1 MSADGR
7 DAAVAKEIRFSVV
20 MYGGVS
26 LAIYMNG
33 VTQEL
38 LHMVRATARDSWD
51 YKPDMKFR
59 FKDEGDPE
67 DDTRPMLK
75 STETFYRKLANLL
88 NDDGVDDVR
97 FIIDVISG
105 TSAGGINGIFLAK
118 ALSDDRLSFD
128 LLKTLWVNE
137 GAIENLL
144 NDPRTQRGARLP
156 VDNSPRSLLCS
167 DRMYVKLL
175 TALTGMQSAEAVQ
188 QGRASNA
195 LVRDIDLFATSTDIT
210 GRVLPLRLA
219 DMLVWE
225 RKFRTDFHFRRND
238 DCNDFATENNPL
250 LAFVARCTSSFP
262 FAFEPMQLSKLK
274 ELRDTS
280 AWPTDAAPATDA
292 KLQEWQNKFFDNTEQ
307 VDTGSNLTRPFGDG
321 GYLNNAPF
329 SYVVKMLGR
338 HSSSFPTDRKLLYV
352 EPSPKHPELDQRGE
366 KGQEVPDAVANS
378 YDALIKLP
386 GEQPIREDLLRVV
399 ERNRTVRK
407 VQELSALVTT
417 RAMQMGRG
425 AGDEEGAAMAA
436 ALDTTAIGNF
446 SYLVLRVYAT
456 TDDLSEVMSEWLGLP
471 STSSLYYGLRCVV
484 RAWRETQYRHD
495 ADGRPEGE
503 LVDRYVSYVNEYDL
517 DYEKRKFRFQRQQI
531 NMFYCFDQP
540 VQEKLRSGFGLLQ
553 GGYTA
558 EYRAHFRES
567 LMLLKQPF
575 DEGAKVISDTAKWIR
590 PSFDATRLGAAQD
603 ADLMAA
609 TTVLRTSVE
618 GLKAAVESFK
628 DNNVARALMQRVG
641 RVTPKARSVLEFV
654 LGIEAM
660 SGGGETNAPEGS
672 LAEGKKF
679 ESLPA
684 DNDESYNERATLA
697 LQYPPLR
704 DAIAGT
710 AEALKGVIQVGKSR
724 ANANADA
731 EWQEISGRLRDV
743 QGARDARM
751 VAECYREN
759 YELFDAAVFPLL
771 YDTEV
776 GTPELISI
784 VRVSPDD
791 ARFLNSQGPDKLAG
805 NSLGHFGAFLD
816 RSFRTNDILW
826 GRLDGAERIVR
837 SLISPEQKAQG
848 DALIRE
854 MQDRIIEEFLFE
866 RQGELGEVI
875 LDVAKSLSD
884 STATRGDTSQK
895 AEAIRASVESTVSKG
910 PAQLY
915 KDAILGYLSVDRIKG
930 YLQAGVT
937 SREPDRKTTL
947 ESMTRTIRIAG
958 GILEGLSKETK
969 AAGGFLIRVATALWW
984 LVEAAVPNGLQGHF
998 FRKFFAMAFWLE
1010 IVMVIGGT
1018 IFSQPVQAVGLKLL
1032 AFTALLWLM
1041 KDSFY
1046 RYLLFG
1052 RKGLRVTIALVL
1064 LFIAVFVTVMFITPA
1079 KITELLKLHWHQ
1091 FWMWVEGSSGC
1102 GVKPAK

>member
-7 DAAVAKEIRFSVV
+7 NAAVAKEVRFSVV

-51 YKPDMKFR
+51 YRPEMKFR
-59 FKDEGDPE
+59 FKDESDLEE
-67 DDTRPMLK
+67 DKRPVLK

-128 LLKTLWVNE
+128 LLKTLWINE

-144 NDPRTQRGARLP
+144 NDPRTQRGAKLP
-156 VDNSPRSLLCS
+156 TDNSPKSLLCS

-175 TALTGMQSAEAVQ
+175 TALTGMLSPEAER
-188 QGRASNA
+188 QGGTPNP
-195 LVRDIDLFATSTDIT
+195 LVREIDLFATSTDIN

-225 RKFRTDFHFRRND
+225 RKFRTDFHFHRSDRCD
-238 DCNDFATENNPL
+238 DFVTENNPF

-274 ELRDTS
+274 ELRETS
-280 AWPTDAAPATDA
+280 AWPPNAAPATDE
-292 KLQEWQNKFFDNTEQ
+292 KLQEWQRKFFDDTEQ
-307 VDTGSNLTRPFGDG
+307 VNTGSNLTRPFGDG

-352 EPSPKHPELDQRGE
+352 EPSPKHPELDARGK
-366 KGQEVPDAVANS
+366 KGQSVPNAVVNS

-386 GEQPIREDLLRVV
+386 TEQPIREDLERVI

-417 RAMQMGRG
+417 RAMQMGKG
-425 AGDEEGAAMAA
+425 NGHAAEAAA
-436 ALDTTAIGNF
+436 ALDTDCIGNF
-446 SYLVLRVYAT
+446 SYLVIRVYAT
-456 TDDLSEVMSEWLGLP
+456 TDDLSKVMSEWLGLP

-495 ADGRPEGE
+495 TEGRPTGE
-503 LVDRYVSYVNEYDL
+503 LVDRYMGYVNEYDL

-531 NMFYCFDQP
+531 NVFYCFDQP
-540 VQEKLRSGFGLLQ
+540 AQDKLRSGFGLL
-553 GGYTA
+553 A
-558 EYRAHFRES
+558 EPPPPEYRADFREA

-575 DEGAKVISDTAKWIR
+575 DDGAEVISNTTTWIR
-590 PSFDATRLGAAQD
+590 PWFDATKLDPNTD
-603 ADLMAA
+603 ADLISAVKA
-609 TTVLRTSVE
+609 LRDGVDE
-618 GLKAAVESFK
+618 LKAAVTAFK
-628 DNNVARALMQRVG
+628 DDDVAQKLMRRTG
-641 RVTPKARSVLEFV
+641 EATPKARSVPEFV
-654 LGIEAM
+654 LGIEATV
-660 SGGGETNAPEGS
+660 GGGETNAPEGS
-672 LAEGKKF
+672 LAGSRPF
-679 ESLPA
+679 ESVPA
-684 DNDESYNERATLA
+684 DNDESYNERAEIA
-697 LQYPPLR
+697 LEYLPLR
-704 DAIAGT
+704 TAIAKT
-710 AEALKGVIQVGKSR
+710 AEALRGVIQVGKSR
-724 ANANADA
+724 ANAKADA
-731 EWQEISGRLRDV
+731 EWQTITGRLRAV
-743 QGARDARM
+743 RGARDAQM

-759 YELFDAAVFPLL
+759 YELFDTAVFPLL

-791 ARFLNSQGPDKLAG
+791 AKFLSTEGSEKLAG
-805 NSLGHFGAFLD
+805 TSLGHFGAFLD

-848 DALIRE
+848 DSLIGE
-854 MQDRIIEEFLFE
+854 MQDRIIGEFLKE
-866 RQGELGEVI
+866 REGELGQVI
-875 LDVAKSLSD
+875 LDVAKSLND
-884 STATRGDTSQK
+884 
-895 AEAIRASVESTVSKG
+895 STVSKG
-910 PAQLY
+910 DMGVKAEEIRRSVEETVAKGPTQLY
-915 KDAILGYLSVDRIKG
+915 KDAILGYLSVDRIKE
-930 YLQAGVT
+930 YLKAGVT

-947 ESMTRTIRIAG
+947 ESMTRAIRTVG
-958 GILEGLSKETK
+958 GMLEGLSKETK

-1010 IVMVIGGT
+1010 ILMVIGGT
-1018 IFSQPVQAVGLKLL
+1018 IFSQPVQAVGLKLV
-1032 AFTALLWLM
+1032 AFTALLWLV

-1046 RYLLFG
+1046 RYLMWG
-1052 RKGLRVTIALVL
+1052 RKGLRVTVALVV
-1064 LFIAVFVTVMFITPA
+1064 LFIAVLATVMVITPE
-1079 KITELLKLHWHQ
+1079 KITEYLKLHWHH
-1091 FWMWVEGSSGC
+1091 F
-1102 GVKPAK
+1102 